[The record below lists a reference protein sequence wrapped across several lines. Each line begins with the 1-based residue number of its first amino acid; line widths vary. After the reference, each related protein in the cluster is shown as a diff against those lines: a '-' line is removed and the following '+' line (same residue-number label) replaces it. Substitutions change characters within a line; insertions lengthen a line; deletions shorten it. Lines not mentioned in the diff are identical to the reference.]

1 MGSRVI
7 AQSVELIDAA
17 ECTHDESTTQ
27 TTAAWIVLFTA
38 VKVIASSQERKEQR
52 DDTVDADRELKAK
65 HRALWASGDYP
76 AVAAELIPAFGPEIV
91 RACGVKAGDRVLDI
105 AAGSGNSAIP
115 AAEAGAI
122 VTASDLTPELFEAG
136 RGIAASRGVELEWVE
151 ADAEALPF
159 ADDSYDVVMSTV
171 GVMFAPHHQAA
182 ADELIRVC
190 RPGGTIG
197 LINWTPQ
204 GFIGN
209 LFKTMK
215 PYAPPP
221 PPGASPAP
229 LWGDEDHVRE
239 LFGDRVTD
247 LELRRQEIVIDHSP
261 SPWSSGSTGSATTAR
276 RSRRTSST
284 PTTPRTGAALD
295 RDFLAFLT
303 EWNTATEPGKTA
315 YHAEYLL
322 VTGTKSEQ

>member
-1 MGSRVI
+1 M
-7 AQSVELIDAA
+7 
-17 ECTHDESTTQ
+17 
-27 TTAAWIVLFTA
+27 
-38 VKVIASSQERKEQR
+38 
-52 DDTVDADRELKAK
+52 
-65 HRALWASGDYP
+65 
-76 AVAAELIPAFGPEIV
+76 
-91 RACGVKAGDRVLDI
+91 
-105 AAGSGNSAIP
+105 
-115 AAEAGAI
+115 
-122 VTASDLTPELFEAG
+122 
-136 RGIAASRGVELEWVE
+136 E

-159 ADDSYDVVMSTV
+159 ADDGFDVVMSSV

-209 LFKTMK
+209 LFATMK

-239 LFGDRVTD
+239 LFGDRVTG
-247 LELRRQEIVIDHSP
+247 LQMRRQQIVIDHSP
-261 SPWSSGSTGSATTAR
+261 SPEEFREYWKRNYG
-276 RSRRTSST
+276 
-284 PTTPRTGAALD
+284 PTIAVYKFNADQPDRVAALD
-295 RDFLAFLT
+295 RDFLSFLT
-303 EWNTATEPGKTA
+303 EWNQSTEPGRTA

-322 VTGTKSEQ
+322 VTAHEER